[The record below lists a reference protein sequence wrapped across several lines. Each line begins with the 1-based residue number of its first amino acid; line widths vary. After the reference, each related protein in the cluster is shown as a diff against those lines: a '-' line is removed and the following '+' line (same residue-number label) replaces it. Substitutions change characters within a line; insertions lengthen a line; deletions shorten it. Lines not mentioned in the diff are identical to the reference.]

1 MTELKKSEMRARGD
15 RGEDAVAK
23 RLCERGYRILCR
35 NYKARHG
42 EIDII
47 AEDDTY
53 ILFIEVKSRRLA
65 QDKARFGQP
74 ASAVTADKRRH
85 IIWAAEE
92 YLRKHPTQRVP
103 RLDVAEVYFGSG
115 EQASPVHINYMA
127 GAFTKK

>member
-1 MTELKKSEMRARGD
+1 MEIKKSEMRVRGD
-15 RGEDAVAK
+15 RGEDAVAA
-23 RLCERGYRILCR
+23 RLVERGYRILCR

-65 QDKARFGQP
+65 QAKTRFGQP
-74 ASAVTADKRRH
+74 ATAVTYDKRRH
-85 IIWAAEE
+85 IIWSAEE
-92 YLRKHPTQRVP
+92 YLRKHPTNKVP

-115 EQASPVHINYMA
+115 MSAAPVHINYMPA
-127 GAFTKK
+127 AFTKK